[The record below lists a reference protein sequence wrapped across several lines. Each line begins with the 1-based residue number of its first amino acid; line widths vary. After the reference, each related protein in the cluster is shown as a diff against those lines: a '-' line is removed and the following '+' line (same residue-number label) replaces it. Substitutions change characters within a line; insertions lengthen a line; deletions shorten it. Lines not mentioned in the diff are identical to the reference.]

1 VTETHRS
8 RRWVIDLT
16 TLVLVLLVV
25 WTINAEFVHLGGFAL
40 HTKGETRLD
49 LVSTL
54 DDLLADH
61 WRVGAITMKEDQGVY
76 QVHIVDDAARELFM
90 LKLAAGTGLPVEHT
104 SGGGS
109 KRQVL
114 PIDEIGRRAAALL
127 PQLVVGEVVQRPDK
141 PFAQAMLLY
150 DGRAVARAKV
160 DPQTGRPFDPSAAG
174 ERRSMMKKW
183 LPGDL
188 IMPLGWLG
196 GGLLIVATLYYSWR
210 RSLVEQLQL
219 GQAQAAAAQ
228 HALAQTL
235 RTHCWMS
242 FVAAAVI
249 LAHTAN
255 DWTRVTWSVSWLTLL
270 LVTVAT
276 GSGVAGKYLL
286 DRQMVLTVWRR
297 FHIPLVLL
305 LCVLLVL
312 HVLDQSGFFEAYV

>member
-1 VTETHRS
+1 
-8 RRWVIDLT
+8 
-16 TLVLVLLVV
+16 
-25 WTINAEFVHLGGFAL
+25 
-40 HTKGETRLD
+40 
-49 LVSTL
+49 
-54 DDLLADH
+54 
-61 WRVGAITMKEDQGVY
+61 
-76 QVHIVDDAARELFM
+76 
-90 LKLAAGTGLPVEHT
+90 
-104 SGGGS
+104 
-109 KRQVL
+109 VL